1 MLMKPLK
8 IILVL
13 LFVFLLSN
21 FSNSQTGWV
30 KLNLQHTVTQNLTD
44 IKIFDNNNFYIFAD
58 SNYVVKSTDG
68 GATLNIQPWNL
79 STSAVFFKD
88 MNTGFAASGK
98 KLYRTENAGA
108 AWEIIADFTSLFQG
122 QYFNI
127 SNLNFLNSSY
137 GYITI
142 QNSGMQW
149 FSAQVYFTT
158 DGGYNWSPL
167 GVNSS
172 GSGSSQYYTSS
183 SAIDFK
189 MSSPSTGVYIKYYY
203 SATQHSSEYS
213 YKLFKTIN
221 GGSNWLDIS
230 SNLNVNRIYHVDFIN
245 DDTGYITADS
255 SRFFKTTDGGD
266 SWILKSRLPTSCDK
280 LYMIDEMNG
289 YVIDLIDFYRTTNG
303 GNTWVLQNPDLN
315 ITAGFSE
322 VSFLNPQ
329 LGYIVGRNGTILK
342 TTTGGTVSIGNNSQ
356 LVDKYSLSQN
366 YPNPFNPET
375 KIQFSIPKN
384 GVVKIIVYDLLGREV
399 KELVN
404 EFKQQGSYDVSF
416 NAASLASGIYFY
428 KLITDNFIET
438 KKMILTK

>member
-1 MLMKPLK
+1 MKPLK
-8 IILVL
+8 LTPIL
-13 LFVFLLSN
+13 LFILLLSN
-21 FSNSQTGWV
+21 FSYSQSGWI
-30 KLNLQHTVTQNLTD
+30 KLNLQHTVTQNLTA
-44 IKIFDNNNFYIFAD
+44 IKIFDNDNFYIFAD
-58 SNYVVKSTDG
+58 SNYVIKSTDG
-68 GATLNIQPWNL
+68 GTTLNIQPWNL

-88 MNTGFAASGK
+88 MNTGFAVSGK
-98 KLYRTENAGA
+98 KLCRTQNSGVS
-108 AWEIIADFTSLFQG
+108 WDTVADFTSLFQG

-127 SNLNFLNSSY
+127 TNLNFLNSSY

-158 DGGYNWSPL
+158 DGGYNWFPL
-167 GVNSS
+167 GVYSS

-245 DDTGYITADS
+245 DNTGYATTDS
-255 SRFFKTTDGGD
+255 SRFFKTTDGGQ
-266 SWILKSRLPTSCDK
+266 SWILKSYTPQGAFD

-289 YVIDLIDFYRTTNG
+289 YVINLIDLHRTTDG
-303 GNTWVLQNPDLN
+303 GNNWVLQNPGLN
-315 ITAGFSE
+315 ITTGFSE

-329 LGYIVGRNGTILK
+329 LGYIIGRNGLILK
-342 TTTGGTVSIGNNSQ
+342 TTTGGIVSIGNNSQ
-356 LVDKYSLSQN
+356 LVDNYSLSQN

-384 GVVKIIVYDLLGREV
+384 GLVKIVVYDLLGQEV

-404 EFKQQGSYDVSF
+404 EFKQQGSYNVAF
-416 NAASLASGIYFY
+416 NAASLSSGVYFY
-428 KLITDNFIET
+428 KLITDEFIET
-438 KKMILTK
+438 KKMILVK